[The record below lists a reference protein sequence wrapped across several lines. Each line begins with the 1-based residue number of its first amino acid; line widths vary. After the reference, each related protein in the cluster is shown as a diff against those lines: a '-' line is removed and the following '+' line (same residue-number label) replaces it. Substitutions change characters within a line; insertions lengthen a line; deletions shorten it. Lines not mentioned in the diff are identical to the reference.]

1 MVWTQVRL
9 CVCLSKAPL
18 GVILNLAT
26 VGFPGCDDAGALS
39 PLCVDDDEEPPLR
52 VAVETKAIFA
62 VVPAVVWLMDCVWVE
77 EGLDCEAEVEA
88 TFLKDL
94 VAFALIPFKL
104 QFLQGFLRYFD
115 ACKGLTPFRKFTVV
129 RLG

>member
-1 MVWTQVRL
+1 
-9 CVCLSKAPL
+9 
-18 GVILNLAT
+18 
-26 VGFPGCDDAGALS
+26 
-39 PLCVDDDEEPPLR
+39 
-52 VAVETKAIFA
+52 
-62 VVPAVVWLMDCVWVE
+62 MDCVWVE

-115 ACKGLTPFRKFTVV
+115 ACKGLAPLRQFTVV